1 MRSRSIPKRAP
12 PFLDYILIQDLLGN
26 VLKIQI
32 SKFQLDVD
40 LEFDCVSLSARYDH
54 GFGFSQLFRF
64 VDDKESKEIEAIC
77 DVSNEEVAPRLLP
90 PGVSKNWRVIV
101 TPVIKSN
108 EPRYMDF
115 YRQLMLDVIKQAQ
128 SVFAT
133 KLLFSQYGMMMA
145 HKRHQFDGVIQA
157 LNELKKE
164 TFGSL
169 ELIRF
174 EVEPS
179 HLRSIHQQFSRGLA

>member
-1 MRSRSIPKRAP
+1 
-12 PFLDYILIQDLLGN
+12 
-26 VLKIQI
+26 
-32 SKFQLDVD
+32 
-40 LEFDCVSLSARYDH
+40 
-54 GFGFSQLFRF
+54 
-64 VDDKESKEIEAIC
+64 
-77 DVSNEEVAPRLLP
+77 
-90 PGVSKNWRVIV
+90 
-101 TPVIKSN
+101 
-108 EPRYMDF
+108 
-115 YRQLMLDVIKQAQ
+115 MLDVIKQAQ